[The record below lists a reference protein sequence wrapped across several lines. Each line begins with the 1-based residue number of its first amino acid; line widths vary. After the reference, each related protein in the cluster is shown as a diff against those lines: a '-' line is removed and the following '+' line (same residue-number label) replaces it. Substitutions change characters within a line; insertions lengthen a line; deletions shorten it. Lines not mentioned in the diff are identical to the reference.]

1 MKTLLPF
8 QCQQDEYMENF
19 AVMAKNLQTTVFICP
34 NSWNQGEALESSF
47 WPGKISFPQ
56 YKHSWK

>member
-1 MKTLLPF
+1 
-8 QCQQDEYMENF
+8 MENF